1 MVTYGNCEQL
11 ERASHIAHSVA
22 CHLRLLATAA
32 CAQRGPSFQ
41 LCAHSFAAGMH
52 GLSDAVRELQD
63 QLDELPISSHHEA
76 NRELAQCSR
85 IATRVAGLMQLTA
98 DAIGESRVNEL
109 ELDVEDFLASVQY
122 QADRLREIEGALNL
136 VQRRLAATG

>member
-1 MVTYGNCEQL
+1 MVTYGTCEQL

-76 NRELAQCSR
+76 SHELAQCSR
-85 IATRVAGLMQLTA
+85 IATRVASGWQRAERSSSL
-98 DAIGESRVNEL
+98 AILRHRCNRQRSWTEL
-109 ELDVEDFLASVQY
+109 QHKPSPY
-122 QADRLREIEGALNL
+122 
-136 VQRRLAATG
+136 